1 MTVEVTGNELLQLV
15 DQAIEGSN
23 GVSFADAFEFSDYVD
38 ELEDVNYALSA

>member
-15 DQAIEGSN
+15 DQVIAENN